1 MKALNR
7 WIYAVVGV
15 IVLLFAG
22 LIYAWSVLVTPI
34 SQEFTNWSNTS
45 LSLTFTI
52 CMIFFCLGGLIGG
65 LLQKKIDVK
74 INVWLAA
81 VLFLI
86 GFFISSKSQNIVTL
100 YVGYGVLAGF
110 ASGLAYNSVMSTMS
124 KWFLDKQGLISGILL
139 MGFGLGSFI
148 IGKIYQAYTPTNIGG
163 WRTSFMIFGIILV
176 IVLGIGGFFFV
187 KPGDDFVPPVSA
199 SKGKEKNSNKIN
211 KELVIDV
218 NSVQMVKRPS
228 FWFYFVWATLL
239 GAAGLALI
247 SQASGIAGEVGKGVS
262 ASTIATVVGL
272 ISICNGIGRV
282 IYGGM
287 FDKLGRFKTMM
298 TVVVVFFIS
307 ALLLII
313 AFKSKSFGI
322 LIVGFMLCGA
332 SYGGIT
338 STNSAFINS
347 FYGAT
352 NYPVNFSIINL
363 NLIIASFGST
373 IAGAL
378 YDSSGS
384 YLSTIFMMIGAIALS
399 FICVVSIKR
408 P

>member
-86 GFFISSKSQNIVTL
+86 GFFISSKSQSIATL

-124 KWFLDKQGLISGILL
+124 KWFLDKQGFISGILL
-139 MGFGLGSFI
+139 MGFGFGSFI
-148 IGKIYQAYTPTNIGG
+148 IGKVYQAYTPTEIGG
-163 WRTSFMIFGIILV
+163 WRISFMIFGIILV
-176 IVLGIGGFFFV
+176 VVLGIGGFFFV
-187 KPGDDFVPPVSA
+187 KPGEDFVVKSDK
-199 SKGKEKNSNKIN
+199 SKEKNNHNKN
-211 KELVIDV
+211 KKEIGIDV
-218 NSVQMVKRPS
+218 NAAQMVKRPS
-228 FWFYFVWATLL
+228 FWFYFVWTTLL

-247 SQASGIAGEVGKGVS
+247 SQASGIAAEVGTGIS

-287 FDKLGRFKTMM
+287 FDKLGRFKTMI
-298 TVVVVFFIS
+298 TIVVVFLIS
-307 ALLLII
+307 ALLLIV
-313 AFKSKSFGI
+313 AFKIKSFGI

-352 NYPVNFSIINL
+352 HYPVNFPIVNL

-384 YLSTIFMMIGAIALS
+384 YLSTIFLMIGAIAFS
-399 FICVVSIKR
+399 FICAVSIKR

>member
-86 GFFISSKSQNIVTL
+86 GFFISSKSQSIATL

-124 KWFLDKQGLISGILL
+124 KWFLDKQGFISGILL
-139 MGFGLGSFI
+139 MGFGFGSFI
-148 IGKIYQAYTPTNIGG
+148 IGKVYQAYTPTEIGG
-163 WRTSFMIFGIILV
+163 WRISFMIFGIILV
-176 IVLGIGGFFFV
+176 VVLGIGGFFFV
-187 KPGDDFVPPVSA
+187 KPGEDFVVKSDK
-199 SKGKEKNSNKIN
+199 SKEKNNHNKN
-211 KELVIDV
+211 KKEIGIDV
-218 NSVQMVKRPS
+218 NAAQMVKRPS
-228 FWFYFVWATLL
+228 FWFYFVWTTLL

-247 SQASGIAGEVGKGVS
+247 SQASGIAAEVGTGIS
-262 ASTIATVVGL
+262 AYTIATVVGL

-287 FDKLGRFKTMM
+287 FDKLGRFKTMI
-298 TVVVVFFIS
+298 TIVVVFLIS
-307 ALLLII
+307 ALLLIV
-313 AFKSKSFGI
+313 AFKIKSFGI

-352 NYPVNFSIINL
+352 HYPVNFPIVNL

-384 YLSTIFMMIGAIALS
+384 YLSTIFLMIGAIAFS
-399 FICVVSIKR
+399 FICAVSIKR

>member
-124 KWFLDKQGLISGILL
+124 KWFPDKQGLISGILL

-148 IGKIYQAYTPTNIGG
+148 IGKIYQAYTSTDIGG

>member
-86 GFFISSKSQNIVTL
+86 GFFISSKAQSIATL

>member
-148 IGKIYQAYTPTNIGG
+148 IGKIYQAYTPTDIGG